1 MAVIIYRVSGGVSM
15 HVFDEVRVV
24 MSVSTSIFYMVEA
37 FRNSCLN
44 LFRKY
49 DHVDRDMLSF
59 HPMSDSQLSFLFLLF
74 VVSWYMSL
82 PSRHHCTPDFLITVV

>member
-24 MSVSTSIFYMVEA
+24 MSVSTSIFFMVEA
-37 FRNSCLN
+37 FRNSYLN

-49 DHVDRDMLSF
+49 DRDMLSF